1 MVIESLP
8 TLAKCESAENG
19 SNFFRYFLPF
29 TRIAVRRP
37 QESAGTGHGLASQDE
52 PQISATASSKDVDGQ
67 ASVPGRGLSALA
79 GKRPPNEKFDRR
91 SKEIYKKHVDICLTG
106 SCYPRAT
113 RF

>member
-37 QESAGTGHGLASQDE
+37 QESAGTGHGLAS
-52 PQISATASSKDVDGQ
+52 
-67 ASVPGRGLSALA
+67 
-79 GKRPPNEKFDRR
+79 
-91 SKEIYKKHVDICLTG
+91 
-106 SCYPRAT
+106 
-113 RF
+113 